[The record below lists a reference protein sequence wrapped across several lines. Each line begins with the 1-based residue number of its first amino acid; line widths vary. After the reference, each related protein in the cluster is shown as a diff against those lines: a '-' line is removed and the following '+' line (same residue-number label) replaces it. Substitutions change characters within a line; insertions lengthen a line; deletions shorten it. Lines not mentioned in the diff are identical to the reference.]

1 MNFPSALTAAFFTAA
16 LLWGPVAS
24 AAPVPGPEARDID
37 VFTRKALARIGVVP
51 GLSLAVVRGEEP
63 VITAGFGVA
72 NVETG
77 VAVDANTRFYVASA
91 TKSFTALAIAAMAA
105 RGAVDLDTP
114 VADWAGSTKLPPDI
128 ARSITL
134 TDLLSHRSGVENDPI
149 AFRAAMS
156 GDHSPR
162 LMQALLAETV
172 KSADTPHGTFR
183 YTNTGYNLATT
194 LIERR
199 FGPDWR
205 ALVSREVLVPAGLT
219 QTTAWVSRARRGG
232 VVAVGHTPGPDG
244 ASSPSSLQKVDATM
258 QSAGGLMSSAN
269 DMARWLELQI
279 NDGVLDDRRVFPAG
293 LVDATHRP
301 RVAQKAVFGPYSRD
315 GYGLGWQTGRY
326 GDDVLIHHF
335 GNFAGSRTHVSFM
348 PGRRLGVAIMA
359 NEDFMAG
366 ELVDLLADYVYD
378 RFAGRP
384 DLEAHYDAELAA
396 LAARR
401 DKRLAGLSASRA
413 ERAARPWPL
422 SRPTSAYVGTYV
434 DPAMGRMEISEANGR
449 MKVRIGV
456 MSALAEAFTKP
467 ETIRV
472 ELSPLQGEAITFAG
486 PDSLV
491 FEGRTFLRAT
501 R

>member
-1 MNFPSALTAAFFTAA
+1 MILFKLLAAVLVSGAV
-16 LLWGPVAS
+16 LCGPTAS
-24 AAPVPGPEARDID
+24 AAPTPGPEARDID
-37 VFTRKALARIGVVP
+37 AFTRKALATIGVVP
-51 GLSLAVVRGEEP
+51 GLAIAVVNGEDP

-77 VAVDANTRFYVASA
+77 VAVDPDTRFYVASA
-91 TKSFTALAIAAMAA
+91 TKSFTALAIAAKAG
-105 RGAVDLDTP
+105 RGELSLDAP
-114 VADWAGSTKLPPDI
+114 LMDWAGPTPLPPAI
-128 ARSITL
+128 ALSVTL

-156 GDHSPR
+156 GDHAPKV
-162 LMQALLAETV
+162 MQALLAETV
-172 KSADTPHGTFR
+172 KSADTPYGTFR

-194 LIERR
+194 LIEQR
-199 FGPDWR
+199 FGLDWR
-205 ALVSREVLVPAGLT
+205 ALVDKEVLAPAGMT
-219 QTTAWVSRARRGG
+219 RTTARISRARKGG
-232 VVAVGHTPGPDG
+232 VVAVGHVPGPDG
-244 ASSPSSLQKVDATM
+244 ASSPSPLQKTDATM
-258 QSAGGLMSSAN
+258 QSAGGLVSSAS
-269 DMARWLELQI
+269 DMARWLEIQI
-279 NDGVLDDRRVFPAG
+279 NDGVLDGRRVFPAG
-293 LVDATHRP
+293 LVEATHRS
-301 RVAQKAVFGPYSRD
+301 RVSQKAVFGPYSRD

-348 PGRRLGVAIMA
+348 PARRLGVAIMA

-366 ELVDLLADYVYD
+366 ELVDLVADYVYD
-378 RFAGRP
+378 RFAGRA

-401 DKRLAGLSASRA
+401 DKRLAGLAAGRA

-422 SRPTSAYVGTYV
+422 SRPISAYVGTYV
-434 DPAMGRMEISEANGR
+434 DPAMGRMEISEADGR

-467 ETIRV
+467 ETVRV
-472 ELSPLQGEAITFAG
+472 ELTPFQGEAIAFDGT
-486 PDSLV
+486 DRLV
-491 FEGRTFLRAT
+491 FEGRTFLRAP